1 MWHAVYTTPLAED
14 AIFTQT
20 TMNIYFRTQ
29 TTQNY
34 AEFSYIANARMCH
47 PEVKHKRSTCKVC
60 ESLRS
65 LRERKNISEGSLCGK
80 KHLVG
85 VLEIVHYTMNTLH
98 NISDIEIDEQPQSFI
113 HKPEISMQ
121 LFVVYGLEFL
131 YGFEFH
137 DDLIVYKEI

>member
-1 MWHAVYTTPLAED
+1 MWHAVYTTPHAED
-14 AIFTQT
+14 AIFAQT

-34 AEFSYIANARMCH
+34 AEFSYIAIARMCH
-47 PEVKHKRSTCKVC
+47 PEVKHKRSTSEVC

-65 LRERKNISEGSLCGK
+65 LRERKDISEGSLCGK

-85 VLEIVHYTMNTLH
+85 VLEIVDYTMNTLH

>member
-1 MWHAVYTTPLAED
+1 MALSRADDHE
-14 AIFTQT
+14 
-20 TMNIYFRTQ
+20 YFFARRRRRI
-29 TTQNY
+29 TQNFIHRY
-34 AEFSYIANARMCH
+34 RSYVPSGGKAQAEHVR
-47 PEVKHKRSTCKVC
+47 
-60 ESLRS
+60 SLRS
-65 LRERKNISEGSLCGK
+65 LRERKDISEGSLCGK